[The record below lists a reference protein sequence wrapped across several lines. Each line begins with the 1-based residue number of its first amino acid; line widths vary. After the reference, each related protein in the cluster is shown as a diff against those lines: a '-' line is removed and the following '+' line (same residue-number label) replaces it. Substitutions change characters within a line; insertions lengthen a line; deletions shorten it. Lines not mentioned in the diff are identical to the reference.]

1 MATLIIK
8 NNTALDQDID
18 DRGTF
23 VPASGDITLT
33 EPESLVWFSGSV
45 SLRAKVSNGTFT
57 INDGTSDLSAFDGR
71 AYLTDLYTQA
81 GFDDL
86 PSLDPYQLQ
95 IGGQLDAAT
104 LPLANCGTEIVRAPR
119 RFLSMRGRRGTP
131 GSSGT
136 TTVQLELNGT
146 PIGGA
151 TLSWTNADAAFE
163 LKTVSISLLVAIGD
177 RVSIRLTSA
186 EVGGEDV
193 FVEVN

>member
-8 NNTALDQDID
+8 NNTALDQDIV

-23 VPASGDITLT
+23 VPASGDVTVT
-33 EPESLVWFSGSV
+33 EPESMAWYSSSV
-45 SLRAKVSNGTFT
+45 SLRDKVANGTFT
-57 INDGTSDLSAFDGR
+57 INDGASDLSAVDGR
-71 AYLTDLYTQA
+71 AYLTDLWTQS

-86 PSLDPYQLQ
+86 PSLDPYQIQL
-95 IGGQLDAAT
+95 GGQLDAVT
-104 LPLANCGTEIVRAPR
+104 LPLLDCGIEIIRAPR
-119 RFLSMRGRRGTP
+119 RLVVMRGRRGTA

-136 TTVQLELNGT
+136 TTVQLELNGS

-151 TLSWTNADAAFE
+151 TLSWTNADAAFA
-163 LKTVSISLLVAIGD
+163 LKTVAISLLVAVGD
-177 RVSIRLTSA
+177 RLSIRLTSA